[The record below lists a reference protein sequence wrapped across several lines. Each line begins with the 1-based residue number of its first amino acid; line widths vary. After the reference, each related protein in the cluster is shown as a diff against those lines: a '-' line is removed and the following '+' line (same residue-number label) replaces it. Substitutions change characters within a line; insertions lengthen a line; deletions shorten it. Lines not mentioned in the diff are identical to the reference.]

1 MDHCECESVR
11 HTHIHTQG
19 HWAPVN
25 AHLHAHTRMQA
36 ISQTPRPKQ
45 TDAGQS
51 YTTRLSEPGREK
63 KRGGGGIVRR
73 TSLKKTHVL
82 FQKSA
87 VCLAVIG
94 PPTLIT

>member
-25 AHLHAHTRMQA
+25 AHLHAPTCTQA
-36 ISQTPRPKQ
+36 ISQTPDQNKLMR
-45 TDAGQS
+45 AQS
-51 YTTRLSEPGREK
+51 YTTQLSGPGREK
-63 KRGGGGIVRR
+63 KGGDCASNI
-73 TSLKKTHVL
+73 TDKTHVL
-82 FQKSA
+82 FQKST